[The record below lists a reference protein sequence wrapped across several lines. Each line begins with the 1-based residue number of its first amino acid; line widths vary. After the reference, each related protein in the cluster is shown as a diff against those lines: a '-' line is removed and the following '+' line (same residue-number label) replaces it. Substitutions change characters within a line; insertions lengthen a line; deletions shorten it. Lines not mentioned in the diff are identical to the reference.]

1 MSASASRAKAAPAP
15 RRDDDHELRN
25 YRLEER
31 IGQEELATTYR
42 ARHLTL
48 DRPVEVHVLRRSDW
62 VSVSR
67 FQQAARLGARL
78 KHPNILP
85 VIDAGHDDRF
95 GYYLVTPPLGGRLLQ
110 EILEDGALPVADA
123 VRIFSEVARALDTV
137 HAEGIIHRDVQPGSI
152 VVVEQIGAE
161 EAAVVRH
168 GFLTNFSLALSSDG
182 PDLSQLEEA
191 DYLTAYAPPEQD
203 FKANSSSPALDVYAL
218 GAVLYHMLT
227 GEVPP
232 PPGQTPRPLS
242 DFNQAIAPAERV
254 IRRLLSPQANLRY
267 TVAGQAAAALRQ
279 ALRDQLGGE
288 RTAALAT
295 TAAASTAEAEWLEN
309 PVEPM
314 LVQQLANDFVQRGRS
329 WARQLHEM
337 TFLRTLLNGWSSQ
350 NVIRRRSL
358 GNAIMPD
365 QVVSYNFYTYE
376 LRAYYETRTTPEPR
390 EKPYQGSR
398 LSDRHSPPGVW
409 QIVLPDPQPFDELR
423 PQEMVVPHSERV
435 EMCIYCGGKGDINCA
450 KCHGRGLIE
459 ERRLMEN
466 PDGTRE
472 RRVVTADC
480 PQCSGEGQADCA
492 RCKGSGQLLTED
504 VFMWSRWGK
513 LWDNTDD
520 ETGLPLPD
528 IRARSEQVYS
538 AQIDVRDQKWHAIA
552 PLHELLQAAENVDAD
567 QQTRLLHAELT
578 ISGTP
583 VTEVDYNERG
593 ATHTLYLV
601 GFDPPTIRGDFS
613 LYDRERIT
621 LYAVIA
627 LLVVLVIVA
636 ILIF

>member
-1 MSASASRAKAAPAP
+1 MSAPASRSKSASTP

-31 IGQEELATTYR
+31 TGQEELATIYR

-67 FQQAARLGARL
+67 FQQAARLAARL
-78 KHPNILP
+78 KHANILP
-85 VIDAGHDDRF
+85 VVDAGHDDRF

-110 EILEDGALPVADA
+110 EVLEDGPLPPADA
-123 VRIFSEVARALDTV
+123 VRIFTEIARALDAI
-137 HAEGIIHRDVQPGSI
+137 HAENIIHRDVQPGSI
-152 VVVEQIGAE
+152 LVVEQPTGDAGGI
-161 EAAVVRH
+161 VRH
-168 GFLTNFSLALSSDG
+168 GYLTNFSLAWSADG

-203 FKANSSSPALDVYAL
+203 FKENATAPALDVYAL

-232 PPGQTPRPLS
+232 APGQSPRPLAEINPS
-242 DFNQAIAPAERV
+242 LAPAERV
-254 IRRLLSPQANLRY
+254 IRRMLSPQASLRY

-279 ALRDQLGGE
+279 AMRDQLGPE
-288 RTAALAT
+288 PTAALAT
-295 TAAASTAEAEWLEN
+295 IAASAAEAEWLEN
-309 PVEPM
+309 PVETV
-314 LVQQLANDFVQRGRS
+314 LIQQLASDFVQRGRD
-329 WARQLHEM
+329 WARQLHDPLI
-337 TFLRTLLNGWSSQ
+337 LRRVLNAWSGQ
-350 NVIRRRSL
+350 RIVRRRNL
-358 GNAIMPD
+358 GVAIVPD

-398 LSDRHSPPGVW
+398 LSDRHAPPGVW
-409 QIVLPDPQPFDELR
+409 QIVLPDPKPFDEIR

-459 ERRLMEN
+459 ERRLVEN

-472 RRVVTADC
+472 RRLTTADC
-480 PQCSGEGQADCA
+480 PQCEGEGQADCA
-492 RCKGSGQLLTED
+492 RCKGTGQLLTED
-504 VFMWSRWGK
+504 VFTWSRWGK
-513 LWDNTDD
+513 LWENTDD

-538 AQIDVRDQKWHAIA
+538 AQIDVRDPKWHAIA
-552 PLHELLQAAENVDAD
+552 PLHELLQAAENVDAE
-567 QQTRLLHAELT
+567 QQTRLLHAELC

-583 VTEVDYNERG
+583 VTEVDYTERG
-593 ATHTLYLV
+593 ATHTLYV
-601 GFDPPTIRGDFS
+601 IGFEPPLLRGDFS

-627 LLVVLVIVA
+627 VLVLLVVAA
-636 ILIF
+636 ILVF